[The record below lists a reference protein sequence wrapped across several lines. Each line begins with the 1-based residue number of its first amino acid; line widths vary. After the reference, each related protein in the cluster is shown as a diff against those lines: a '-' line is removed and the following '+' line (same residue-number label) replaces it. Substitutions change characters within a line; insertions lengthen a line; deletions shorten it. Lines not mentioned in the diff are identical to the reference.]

1 MISASHKKLGCRI
14 KLLRKEQKMSREE
27 LAFRSDV
34 SAAYIGMIERGEK
47 DLKFSKLV
55 SISNGLEIPLAKLIE
70 FN

>member
-1 MISASHKKLGCRI
+1 MTSISHKKLGYRI
-14 KLLRKEQKMSREE
+14 KLLREEQKISREE

-55 SISNGLEIPLAKLIE
+55 NISNGLKIQLNELVD
-70 FN
+70 FD

>member
-1 MISASHKKLGCRI
+1 MTSISHKKLGCRI
-14 KLLRKEQKMSREE
+14 KLLRNEQKISREE

-55 SISNGLEIPLAKLIE
+55 NISNGLKISLNELVD
-70 FN
+70 FD

>member
-1 MISASHKKLGCRI
+1 MIRVSHKKLGCRI
-14 KLLRKEQKMSREE
+14 KQLRKEQKISREE

-55 SISNGLEIPLAKLIE
+55 NISNGLEIPLTKLVD

>member
-1 MISASHKKLGCRI
+1 MISISHKKLGSKI
-14 KLLRKEQKMSREE
+14 KQLRNEQKISREE

-55 SISNGLEIPLAKLIE
+55 NISNGLKIPLNELVD
-70 FN
+70 FD

>member
-1 MISASHKKLGCRI
+1 MISISHKKLGDRI
-14 KLLRKEQKMSREE
+14 KLLRSEQKISREE

-34 SAAYIGMIERGEK
+34 SAAYVGMIERGEK

-55 SISNGLEIPLAKLIE
+55 NISNGLDIPLAKLVD